1 MLNCKSIKFSKKNPI
16 FKHTQKKTVLGK
28 VALGDKEL
36 KVLWIRHTISLL
48 YLLSYFKNEVVGI
61 LKHWF

>member
-1 MLNCKSIKFSKKNPI
+1 
-16 FKHTQKKTVLGK
+16 LGK

-36 KVLWIRHTISLL
+36 KVLWIRHTIILL